1 MFFEL
6 RQYTL
11 WPGKQAA
18 FVKLMDE
25 VIIPFQTSVG
35 MDIRG
40 SWVAEEDE
48 TQFFWIRASCA
59 ATVEHV
65 RSLLP
70 EGRERITAS
79 TITASQLQGLGA
91 SGGDKIVLGAIER
104 NYPLIH
110 PNWVRGGA
118 GASLRRRL
126 RQRHVEERGRA
137 ANSCP
142 T

>member
-48 TQFFWIRASCA
+48 TQFFWIRAFQSEAERVRLYA
-59 ATVEHV
+59 AVYDSDVWKNEV
-65 RSLLP
+65 APQLP
-70 EGRERITAS
+70 DMMDRDHMVITRMA
-79 TITASQLQGLGA
+79 
-91 SGGDKIVLGAIER
+91 
-104 NYPLIH
+104 
-110 PNWVRGGA
+110 
-118 GASLRRRL
+118 
-126 RQRHVEERGRA
+126 
-137 ANSCP
+137 P
-142 T
+142 TPQSAMQ

>member
-48 TQFFWIRASCA
+48 TQFFWIRAFQS
-59 ATVEHV
+59 E
-65 RSLLP
+65 
-70 EGRERITAS
+70 
-79 TITASQLQGLGA
+79 A
-91 SGGDKIVLGAIER
+91 SGSVSTPPSTTAT
-104 NYPLIH
+104 
-110 PNWVRGGA
+110 
-118 GASLRRRL
+118 
-126 RQRHVEERGRA
+126 RGRTRSRR
-137 ANSCP
+137 SCP

>member
-48 TQFFWIRASCA
+48 TQFFWIRAFQSEA
-59 ATVEHV
+59 
-65 RSLLP
+65 
-70 EGRERITAS
+70 ER
-79 TITASQLQGLGA
+79 
-91 SGGDKIVLGAIER
+91 R
-104 NYPLIH
+104 
-110 PNWVRGGA
+110 
-118 GASLRRRL
+118 ASLRRCL

-137 ANSCP
+137 AAARPDGSRAHG
-142 T
+142 